1 MKIEQGTIKKI
12 ILVSFCFILYFTWS
26 LAEPF
31 QSCPDERMRYGVV
44 NYIFETNSLP
54 VEGDPLLRDEIYG
67 FSYATSPP
75 LPYILAAVFMK
86 IASVFSSSQIVLLM
100 ASRMVSILA
109 GVGFVI
115 LSIKIAERLFSN
127 KTGKWCFI
135 FLCAFWPQVVFLF
148 TYFNCD
154 ALALFLVALVFYFLV
169 KGTQSGWGTSTCVGL
184 SIGIALCVLTYYNTL
199 GIIVCSIFVFYI
211 SHYMRGTPFKAVISK
226 TLLII
231 GIVMLLAGWNFIRNA
246 ILYHGDF
253 LGLSI
258 TRALGEAFAQSGFT
272 PSERGIKS
280 AAQMTSIPG
289 LLYWF
294 VLSAKSFIGFFGQ
307 MDIPLKTWMYNIYLF
322 IILISIIGFCCFIR
336 QWIKG
341 KKPQSERIIL
351 GIGMFICASITF
363 ALSVYY
369 SFSDFQ
375 PQGRYLMP
383 GFLSVVWFLSVGLE
397 QINEYTK
404 RIKIQAAPVVAILT
418 ITVIISCYFQLI
430 AAIY

>member
-1 MKIEQGTIKKI
+1 MKIEQGSIKKI

-44 NYIFETNSLP
+44 NYIFENNSLP

-67 FSYATSPP
+67 FSYAASPP
-75 LPYILAAVFMK
+75 MPYILAAIFMK
-86 IASVFSSSQIVLLM
+86 VASVFSSSQIVLLM
-100 ASRMVSILA
+100 ASRMVSILS

-115 LSIKIAERLFSN
+115 MAIKISELLFPN

-154 ALALFLVALVFYFLV
+154 ALALFLVALVFYFLI
-169 KGTQSGWGTSTCVGL
+169 KGTQSGWETPTCVGL
-184 SIGIALCVLTYYNTL
+184 SIAIALCALTYYNTL
-199 GIIVCSIFVFYI
+199 GIIICSIFVFYM
-211 SHYMRGTPFKAVISK
+211 SHYMRGTPLKSVVSK

-231 GIVMLLAGWNFIRNA
+231 GIAMILAGWNFIRNA

-253 LGLSI
+253 LGFSI
-258 TRALGEAFAQSGFT
+258 THSLGEAFAQPGFT
-272 PSERGIKS
+272 PSERGAKS
-280 AAQMTSIPG
+280 VIQMTSISG
-289 LLYWF
+289 LIYWF
-294 VLSAKSFIGFFGQ
+294 VISAKSFIGFFGQ
-307 MDIPLKTWMYNIYLF
+307 MDIPLKAWMYQIYYLLT
-322 IILISIIGFCCFIR
+322 ILSICGFFCFIR
-336 QWIKG
+336 KWVKG
-341 KKPQSERIIL
+341 KKPQNEKIIL

-363 ALSVYY
+363 ALSIYY

-383 GFLSVVWFLSVGLE
+383 GFLSVAWFISVGLD
-397 QINEYTK
+397 QINQYTK
-404 RIKIQAAPVVAILT
+404 KIGLQIAPVVAILT
-418 ITVIISCYFQLI
+418 ITVIICCYFQLI
-430 AAIY
+430 VPMY